1 MTYTEQ
7 HQRELDQQ
15 EIGPDRTPRAD
26 LVRERMQR
34 MTAEALSWELV
45 EALLAAIADDKGWR
59 REAQAL
65 LRQIEAGDYPEPRT

>member
-26 LVRERMQR
+26 LMRERMQE
-34 MTAEALSWELV
+34 MTAEAYAWELV
-45 EALLAAIADDKGWR
+45 EALKAAIAGLSHWR
-59 REAQAL
+59 LDAQAL
-65 LRQIEAGDYPEPRT
+65 LRKIDAGEYPDHG